1 MTRAAFAVTSGTRLV
16 QVQVGI
22 DQPGQDQAILRVEL
36 RAVGV
41 DSGGDGDNPTGLDT
55 DVDRSRADTR

>member
-1 MTRAAFAVTSGTRLV
+1 LS
-16 QVQVGI
+16 QVQVGV
-22 DQPGQDQAILRVEL
+22 DQPGHDQAILRVEL

-55 DVDRSRADTR
+55 DVDRSRAGTR